1 MQLFSDFFKKIQ
13 KNPKVPQNAAVTS
26 CMMSGKAPSGSK
38 LEVKIIQIIFTGTLK
53 FLELLP

>member
-1 MQLFSDFFKKIQ
+1 
-13 KNPKVPQNAAVTS
+13 
-26 CMMSGKAPSGSK
+26 MMSGKAPSGSK